1 MYKIAIFDFDGTLV
15 DSAPGIVDVMHQVVD
30 EYQLPAEVAEH
41 WKTLIGIPLVD
52 QVEIICPTRPRDW
65 HQKVVERYREIYD
78 ANSIELCPPFP
89 GLLNMLQTLNRI
101 GIASTI
107 ATSKRREIVEPVL
120 DHHKL
125 MHFFH
130 LILGQQDVTQHKP
143 HPELVLNT
151 LKHMTLNPHDAVV
164 IGDSTYDLE
173 MARNAGVDAIGVLT
187 GVHNREQLETAK
199 PTYIVEN
206 LEQATELILQG
217 RKRVA

>member
-15 DSAPGIVDVMHQVVD
+15 DSAPGIVDVMYQVTD
-30 EYQLPAEVAEH
+30 EYNLPREVAEH
-41 WKTLIGIPLVD
+41 WKTLIGMPLVT
-52 QVEIICPTRPRDW
+52 QVEIICPTRPSHW
-65 HQKVVERYREIYD
+65 HMEVVERYREIYD
-78 ANSIELCPPFP
+78 ANSIALCPPFP
-89 GLLNMLQTLNRI
+89 GLVNMLQTLKRI

-120 DHHKL
+120 DHHEL

-130 LILGQQDVTQHKP
+130 LVLGQQDVSQHKP
-143 HPELVLNT
+143 HPELVLHT
-151 LKHMTLNPHDAVV
+151 LKHLSYKPHEAVV

-187 GVHNREQLETAK
+187 GVHTRDQLEVAK

-206 LEQATELILQG
+206 LEQATELILHG